1 MDLFSTRVRELRR
14 GRGLSQKQFADAV
27 GTTQQSV
34 TDWELGKKSPKLDSL
49 LPCAEFFNVS
59 LDYLTGRTDVPYIVR
74 SCSIENGEIIC
85 FTTKKDLPADAERPD
100 QVIADVSVDD
110 DALPTNRK
118 ELEQF
123 VESVL
128 RKALSGQT

>member
-1 MDLFSTRVRELRR
+1 MDSFSNRVRELRR
-14 GRGLSQKQFADAV
+14 GRGWSQKQLADAL
-27 GTTQQSV
+27 GSTQQSV

-49 LPCAEFFNVS
+49 LPCADVFGVS
-59 LDYLTGRTDVPYIVR
+59 LDYLTGRTDVPYVVL
-74 SCSIENGEIIC
+74 SSTVEDGEIVC

-100 QVIADVSVDD
+100 QVIADLSLDG
-110 DALPTNRK
+110 DALPANRK

>member
-1 MDLFSTRVRELRR
+1 MEKVCMRLRELRR
-14 GRGLSQKQFADAV
+14 GRGLSQKQLADAIDS
-27 GTTQQSV
+27 TQQSV
-34 TDWELGKKSPKLDSL
+34 TDWETGKKIPKLDSAVA
-49 LPCAEFFNVS
+49 CADYFGVS
-59 LDYLTGRTDVPYIVR
+59 LDYLTGRTDVPYVVQ
-74 SCSIENGEIIC
+74 SSTVEGGEVIC